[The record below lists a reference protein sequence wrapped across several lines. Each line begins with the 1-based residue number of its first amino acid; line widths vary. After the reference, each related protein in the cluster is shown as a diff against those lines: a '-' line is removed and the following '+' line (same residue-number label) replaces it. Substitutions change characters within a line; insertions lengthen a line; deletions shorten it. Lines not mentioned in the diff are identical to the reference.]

1 LQVRIASVC
10 SLQLQVCVSVGRILT
25 VSLHYITLFF
35 FFGTTL
41 PHSLVMTAVV
51 AMYVEAS
58 VIAYVAFAFPLVTGP
73 LTIQQHYKLWK
84 MSSTWWYAASW
95 TCELITCVMV
105 VHAFIVF
112 MH

>member
-10 SLQLQVCVSVGRILT
+10 SLQLQVCVGWTNSHGIIT
-25 VSLHYITLFF
+25 LHYSLF

-95 TCELITCVMV
+95 TCERITCVMV